1 MSTKPM
7 AKTSKSSL
15 LKSRATSLFPGNPT
29 IHIENSRY
37 RVHFAENAA
46 ELDAALKLRFEVF
59 NLELGEGL
67 SASFETMRDQDEFDN
82 QCHHL
87 LVTEK
92 DSNRIIATYR
102 MQTLEMAK
110 NANGF
115 YSDGEFVLSMF
126 PKAVITNAVEVGR
139 ACIARTHRNGMV
151 LFMLWKGIAKYML
164 YARKRYLFGCCSL
177 TSQDPLEGK
186 QLMEQLKA
194 SGQVHQNIQISPQP
208 GFECYPEDQPFSGIE
223 AVKLPK
229 LFRIYLN
236 YGAKVCGPPAI
247 DRAFKT
253 IDYLVLLDVG
263 KFDSRTYNMFFD

>member
-15 LKSRATSLFPGNPT
+15 LKSHATSFFPGNPA
-29 IHIENSRY
+29 IQIENSRY
-37 RVHFAENAA
+37 RVHFAANAA

-67 SASFETMRDQDEFDN
+67 SASFDTMRDQDEFDD

-92 DSNRIIATYR
+92 GNNSVIATYR

-115 YSDGEFVLSMF
+115 YSDGEFILSMF
-126 PKAVITNAVEVGR
+126 PQAVITNAVEVGR
-139 ACIARTHRNGMV
+139 ACIAREHRNGKV
-151 LFMLWKGIAKYML
+151 LFLLWKGIAKYML

-194 SGQVHQNIQISPQP
+194 SGQVHQHIQISPQA
-208 GFECYPEDQPFSGIE
+208 GFECYPADLPFSGIE
-223 AVKLPK
+223 KVKLPK

>member
-15 LKSRATSLFPGNPT
+15 LKSHASSLFPGNPA

-92 DSNRIIATYR
+92 DNNRVIATYR

-115 YSDGEFVLSMF
+115 YSDGEFMLSMF
-126 PKAVITNAVEVGR
+126 PQAVITNAVEVGR
-139 ACIARTHRNGMV
+139 ACIAREHRNGKV
-151 LFMLWKGIAKYML
+151 LFLLWKGIAKYML

-194 SGQVHQNIQISPQP
+194 SGRVHEHIQIFPQA

-223 AVKLPK
+223 KVKLPK